1 MSRKINIFICRVR
14 YSIPINSFLDTFNTI
29 FIRLYYLYRIK
40 GTIFSRYTFHDS
52 HEQLYRTR
60 EHAFF
65 REPILGYVKSCSTS
79 YISLLS
85 IPMNFSDLSLAR
97 NLMPAR
103 SGRYRRYMLIGIP
116 PSRAYLRVFEN
127 NESSIA
133 LLLLEYDKW
142 KGRDTVD
149 STNSRYISSKIM
161 DKIVYAREK

>member
-1 MSRKINIFICRVR
+1 
-14 YSIPINSFLDTFNTI
+14 
-29 FIRLYYLYRIK
+29 
-40 GTIFSRYTFHDS
+40 
-52 HEQLYRTR
+52 
-60 EHAFF
+60 
-65 REPILGYVKSCSTS
+65 
-79 YISLLS
+79 
-85 IPMNFSDLSLAR
+85 
-97 NLMPAR
+97 
-103 SGRYRRYMLIGIP
+103 MLVGIP